1 MIGFKTYLYEST
13 NIRGTL
19 EGLKK
24 FFPLLSDKMQ
34 LNAHQHLNILIRA
47 SEDKIIYNARYSEAS
62 KGILNVINRIYGQL
76 NKTVIDY
83 RNDNKEDSMKLPWS
97 LYTTSDIKKAIKDT
111 STIKNLP
118 SQIKNFF
125 DVIKDLPDAFNIL
138 KSYVKKGKEPKPVDP
153 NKPAAYVKPPVSF
166 NSTKE
171 AVNFMK
177 EAVSSFEKELH
188 DNVSKQVQTIFEKIK
203 NITSPLDMPK
213 DMNIRAVASAVFI
226 TRPKDGK
233 NVLELKVDSEE
244 RIKKLIDENVRNI
257 IDGFVS
263 KNATKLAL
271 ILQKKGMPKN
281 HTIIRTNV
289 KNGMVENSMKFEF
302 EDNSSFT
309 LQSSVIYKYS
319 NMGKLFFQYPTRFM
333 NVKLADGSLM
343 KIPSEKKMIE
353 EF

>member
-1 MIGFKTYLYEST
+1 MISFKTYLYESV
-13 NIRGTL
+13 NIKSTL

-24 FFPLLSDKMQ
+24 FVPLLSDKMQ
-34 LNAHQHLNILIRA
+34 SKMNEHLNTLIKA
-47 SEDKIIYNARYSEAS
+47 SEDKIIYNARYDEAS
-62 KGILNVINRIYGQL
+62 KGILSGINRIYDQL
-76 NKTVIDY
+76 NKTMVDY
-83 RNDNKEDSMKLPWS
+83 RNDNKEDAMKLPWS

-111 STIKNLP
+111 STT
-118 SQIKNFF
+118 KNFF
-125 DVIKDLPDAFNIL
+125 DAIKDLPETFTLL

-153 NKPAAYVKPPVSF
+153 DKPAAYVKPLASF

-171 AVNFMK
+171 AINFMK

-188 DNVSKQVQTIFEKIK
+188 DSVSKQINTLFEKVK
-203 NITSPLDMPK
+203 NITSPFDIPK
-213 DMNIRAVASAVFI
+213 DMNVRAVASAVFI
-226 TRPKDGK
+226 TRFKDGK
-233 NVLELKVDSEE
+233 NVLELKSDAEE
-244 RIKKLIDENVRNI
+244 RIKKLIDENVKNI

-281 HTIIRTNV
+281 HNIIRTNV

-302 EDNSSFT
+302 EDNSSFI

-333 NVKLADGSLM
+333 NVKLADGSSM
-343 KIPSEKKMIE
+343 KMPSEKKMIE